1 MNNEKHKRISK
12 LKKHEPLSVK
22 IWKQQI
28 IIYFFRVYQI
38 KKDSKLALMNS
49 DDDYFNIIKTE
60 LSISVSE
67 GLVNS
72 KKTKS
77 TLKSNFKKQ
86 KIYLE
91 EIAYF
96 LNDIYNENDEIRSI
110 PVKYKYLLTKKNLAY

>member
-1 MNNEKHKRISK
+1 MHFNLSK

-38 KKDSKLALMNS
+38 KKESKLALMNS

-72 KKTKS
+72 KKNKINI
-77 TLKSNFKKQ
+77 KIKFQ
-86 KIYLE
+86 K
-91 EIAYF
+91 
-96 LNDIYNENDEIRSI
+96 
-110 PVKYKYLLTKKNLAY
+110 TKNLFRRNCLFP